1 MTDRIFVIL
10 GRFLPF
16 YPTNNPKNQNLEKM
30 KKTPGD
36 IILQMCTI
44 NDNHMMYGSWDM
56 EHARQKFLSFWTIF
70 CPFTLLTTWK
80 IKILKKGTPGDIII
94 LHKRTKNH
102 DHMLHCS
109 CDRMRDGCDFYFSF
123 WAIFCHFTPITTKKI
138 KIKKKREKKKHLE
151 ISSFC
156 TCVPRIMIT
165 MYSSWNMV
173 CNGQTD
179 RRMEVTL

>member
-1 MTDRIFVIL
+1 MTIIQCMVSEVWSTTDRIFVIL

-16 YPTNNPKNQNLEKM
+16 YPTNNPKNQDLEKM

-109 CDRMRDGCDFYFSF
+109 WDRMRDGCDFYFSF

-138 KIKKKREKKKHLE
+138 KIKKKREKKNTWRYHHFAHAYQE
-151 ISSFC
+151 
-156 TCVPRIMIT
+156 
-165 MYSSWNMV
+165 
-173 CNGQTD
+173 
-179 RRMEVTL
+179 